1 MTVRLITLVTRP
13 RPISGQRG
21 ESVVLMVF
29 RAGAALRFIVKMARH
44 VVVGRHIETRQGMRA
59 CAQEQDQHRF

>member
-1 MTVRLITLVTRP
+1 MTVRLITLVTRYP

-29 RAGAALRFIVKMARH
+29 RAGLALRFVVIMAGP
-44 VVVGRHIETRQGMRA
+44 VVVVARHIETRQGMRA
-59 CAQEQDQHRF
+59 CAQEQD

>member
-29 RAGAALRFIVKMARH
+29 RAGLALRFIVKMAGP

-59 CAQEQDQHRF
+59 CAQEQDEHRF